1 MPMMWIPALLGAA
14 ALTQSLPSRVD
25 PGDLTTLKD
34 FSARRA
40 SSNNPDPES
49 NDDSWRPIAGETV
62 TLADL
67 AGPGVVTHL
76 WVTVAANEYGWPRLL
91 RLRVYYDGSATPGVD
106 CPLGDFF
113 GVGLGLERPIES
125 LMVRD
130 SSSGRSR
137 NSYWQMPFRK
147 RIRITVTNEGRRRVS
162 NLYFHV
168 DWKKVPALPPGTAYF
183 HARYRQAL
191 PTEPGRPYEIL
202 SVRGRGH
209 YVGTVFSV
217 VQNEAGWFGEGDERF
232 YADGVTKPDIEGT
245 GTEDYFNDAWS
256 FRVATG
262 FYTGVPVADGTGVGA
277 RMSAYR
283 WHVVDPVPFRTS
295 LKLDI
300 EHRGWT
306 YNPDGS
312 VRSAF
317 EERRDLFSS
326 VAFWYQ
332 DGIASDQP
340 EVPYGSRRLPIG
352 SARQIEVEDRAADAT
367 AEAGTISVQKDV
379 FWSKDLLFF
388 EAKGAGSKVT
398 VPFDVAEDGRYEI
411 VAQLAHSPDYGA
423 YTVELDGQSTAN
435 ATALEH
441 EPGANAG
448 EAGRIDAYF
457 TETYVAEDHLIGWA
471 QLAKGRH
478 TLTFVCVGRNA
489 AASAYNLGIDTI
501 ILAKLGE
508 PATPV
513 AQDFSPAQQTTPT
526 PVAQD
531 FSPVHHAT
539 LLRAIG
545 ERGSATGAET
555 TTLVSSLTDPV
566 DEIRE
571 AAAWS
576 LGQLPSL
583 DATAPLVDALD
594 DQDHVVRG
602 LAALALRQRGTA
614 AASARDALVA
624 RLGDLDVGV
633 RMMAAQAI
641 GQLKDP
647 STIDALV
654 AACKVP
660 DQQVHVLRSLADAL
674 GAMGPAASAALP
686 TLRDLTKIPRVEW
699 AAKAAIRRINGQP

>member
-1 MPMMWIPALLGAA
+1 MPMMWIPALVGAA
-14 ALTQSLPSRVD
+14 LLAQSPPPRVD

-34 FSARRA
+34 FRARRA

-67 AGPGVVTHL
+67 AGPGVITHL

-91 RLRVYYDGSATPGVD
+91 RLRVYYDGSATPSVD

-137 NSYWQMPFRK
+137 NSYWQMPFAK
-147 RIRITVTNEGRRRVS
+147 RIRITVTNEGRRRIS

-262 FYTGVPVADGTGVGA
+262 LYTGVPVADGTGVGA

-332 DGIASDQP
+332 DGIAGDQP

-352 SARQIEVEDRAADAT
+352 NARQIEVEDRAADAT
-367 AEAGTISVQKDV
+367 AEAGAISVQKDV

-441 EPGANAG
+441 EPGANVG
-448 EAGRIDAYF
+448 DAGRIDAYF
-457 TETYVAEDHLIGWA
+457 TETYVGEDHLIGWA
-471 QLAKGRH
+471 QLARGRH
-478 TLTFVCVGRNA
+478 TLTFVCAGRNA

-501 ILAKLGE
+501 ILAQLPTAAGS
-508 PATPV
+508 AS
-513 AQDFSPAQQTTPT
+513 QT

-531 FSPVHHAT
+531 FSPVRQAPMV
-539 LLRAIG
+539 RAIG
-545 ERGSATGAET
+545 ERDSATPAET
-555 TTLVSSLTDPV
+555 TTLITSLKDPA
-566 DEIRE
+566 DEVRE

-576 LGQLPSL
+576 LGQLSSL
-583 DATAPLVDALD
+583 DATAPLIAALD

-602 LAALALRQRGTA
+602 LAALALRQRATRA
-614 AASARDALVA
+614 APARDALLA
-624 RLGDLDVGV
+624 RLGDSEVGV

-654 AACKVP
+654 AACKAP

-674 GAMGPAASAALP
+674 GTMGPAASAALP

>member
-1 MPMMWIPALLGAA
+1 M
-14 ALTQSLPSRVD
+14 
-25 PGDLTTLKD
+25 
-34 FSARRA
+34 
-40 SSNNPDPES
+40 
-49 NDDSWRPIAGETV
+49 
-62 TLADL
+62 
-67 AGPGVVTHL
+67 
-76 WVTVAANEYGWPRLL
+76 
-91 RLRVYYDGSATPGVD
+91 
-106 CPLGDFF
+106 
-113 GVGLGLERPIES
+113 
-125 LMVRD
+125 
-130 SSSGRSR
+130 
-137 NSYWQMPFRK
+137 
-147 RIRITVTNEGRRRVS
+147 TNEGRRRVS

-232 YADGVTKPDIEGT
+232 YVDGVTKPDIEGT

-352 SARQIEVEDRAADAT
+352 NARQIEVEDRAADAT

-441 EPGANAG
+441 EPGANVG
-448 EAGRIDAYF
+448 DAGRIDAYF

-501 ILAKLGE
+501 ILAKLVSPRHQFRRTSVLRSQQHRHLWHRTSVLCITRHCYGQSE
-508 PATPV
+508 SADQRPARRPPR
-513 AQDFSPAQQTTPT
+513 SCPR
-526 PVAQD
+526 
-531 FSPVHHAT
+531 SRI
-539 LLRAIG
+539 LRTRCARPPPG
-545 ERGSATGAET
+545 RS
-555 TTLVSSLTDPV
+555 
-566 DEIRE
+566 
-571 AAAWS
+571 
-576 LGQLPSL
+576 GQLPSL
-583 DATAPLVDALD
+583 DATAPLIAALD

-602 LAALALRQRGTA
+602 LAALALRQRGDERRRRRATRCLHA
-614 AASARDALVA
+614 WATRKSVSA
-624 RLGDLDVGV
+624 
-633 RMMAAQAI
+633 
-641 GQLKDP
+641 
-647 STIDALV
+647 
-654 AACKVP
+654 
-660 DQQVHVLRSLADAL
+660 
-674 GAMGPAASAALP
+674 
-686 TLRDLTKIPRVEW
+686 
-699 AAKAAIRRINGQP
+699 

>member
-1 MPMMWIPALLGAA
+1 MPMMWLPALLGAA
-14 ALTQSLPSRVD
+14 VLSQSLPPRVD

-34 FSARRA
+34 FRAERA

-91 RLRVYYDGSATPGVD
+91 RLRVYYDGSSTPSVD

-113 GVGLGLERPIES
+113 GVGLGLERPVES
-125 LMVRD
+125 MMVRD

-137 NSYWQMPFRK
+137 NAYWQMPFAK

-168 DWKKVPALPPGTAYF
+168 DWKRVPALPPATAYF

-191 PTEPGRPYEIL
+191 PTEPGKPYEIL

-232 YADGVTKPDIEGT
+232 YADGVTRPDIEGT

-262 FYTGVPVADGTGVGA
+262 LYTGVPVADGTGVGA

-283 WHVVDPVPFRTS
+283 WHIVDPVPFRTS
-295 LKLDI
+295 LRLDI

-306 YNPDGS
+306 YNADGA

-352 SARQIEVEDRAADAT
+352 NARQIEVEDRAADAT
-367 AEAGTISVQKDV
+367 AEGGTIAVQKDV

-388 EAKGAGSKVT
+388 EARGVGSTVT
-398 VPFDVAEDGRYEI
+398 VPFDVVEDGRYEI
-411 VAQLAHSPDYGA
+411 VAQLAHSPDYGI
-423 YTVELDGQSTAN
+423 YTVEVDGQSTAS

-441 EPGANAG
+441 EPGANTG
-448 EAGRIDAYF
+448 DAGRIDAYF

-478 TLTFVCVGRNA
+478 TLTFVCAGRNA

-501 ILAKLGE
+501 ILARL
-508 PATPV
+508 PTPAPASIATP
-513 AQDFSPAQQTTPT
+513 A

-531 FSPVHHAT
+531 FSPVHQST
-539 LLRAIG
+539 VVRAIG
-545 ERGSATGAET
+545 ERGSATAAEST
-555 TTLVSSLTDPV
+555 ILLASIKDPTDEV
-566 DEIRE
+566 RE

-576 LGQLPSL
+576 LGQVPSIA
-583 DATAPLVDALD
+583 ATAPLIAALD

-602 LAALALRQRGTA
+602 LAALALRQRGERA
-614 AASARDALVA
+614 APARDALLA
-624 RLGDLDVGV
+624 RLADSEVGV

-641 GQLKDP
+641 GRLKDP
-647 STIDALV
+647 STIDALI
-654 AACKVP
+654 AACKSP
-660 DQQVHVLRSLADAL
+660 SQQVHVLRSLADAL

-686 TLRDLTKIPRVEW
+686 TLQDLTKIPRVEW
-699 AAKAAIRRINGQP
+699 AAKAAIRRINGQH

>member
-1 MPMMWIPALLGAA
+1 MPMMWIPALLSAA
-14 ALTQSLPSRVD
+14 VLSQSQPPRVD

-34 FSARRA
+34 FRARRA

-91 RLRVYYDGSATPGVD
+91 RLRVYYDGSATPSVD
-106 CPLGDFF
+106 SPLGDFF

-168 DWKKVPALPPGTAYF
+168 DWKKVPALSTGTAYF

-202 SVRGRGH
+202 SVRGHGH

-217 VQNEAGWFGEGDERF
+217 VQNETGWFGEGDERF
-232 YADGVTKPDIEGT
+232 YAEGVAKPDIEGT

-352 SARQIEVEDRAADAT
+352 NARQIEVEDRAADAT

-411 VAQLAHSPDYGA
+411 VAQLAHSPDYGI
-423 YTVELDGQSTAN
+423 YTVELDGQSTAS

-441 EPGANAG
+441 EPGANVG
-448 EAGRIDAYF
+448 DAGRIDAYF

-478 TLTFVCVGRNA
+478 TLTFVCISHNA

-508 PATPV
+508 PATP
-513 AQDFSPAQQTTPT
+513 TPT
-526 PVAQD
+526 SVAQD

-545 ERGSATGAET
+545 ERGSATTAEAT
-555 TTLVSSLTDPV
+555 RLLSSLTDPA

-576 LGQLPSL
+576 LGQLHLL
-583 DATAPLVDALD
+583 DATGPLIAALD
-594 DQDHVVRG
+594 DRDHVVRG

-614 AASARDALVA
+614 AASARNALLA
-624 RLGDLDVGV
+624 RLGDSEVGV

-674 GAMGPAASAALP
+674 GGLGPAASAALP

>member
-1 MPMMWIPALLGAA
+1 MPMLWMSAVLGAA
-14 ALTQSLPSRVD
+14 VLSQSLPPRVD

-34 FSARRA
+34 FRAERA

-91 RLRVYYDGSATPGVD
+91 RLRVYYDGSSTPSVD

-113 GVGLGLERPIES
+113 GVGLGLERPVES
-125 LMVRD
+125 MMVRD

-137 NSYWQMPFRK
+137 NAYWQMPFAK

-168 DWKKVPALPPGTAYF
+168 DWKRVPALPPATAYF

-191 PTEPGRPYEIL
+191 PTEPGTPYEIF

-232 YADGVTKPDIEGT
+232 YADAVTKPDIEGT

-262 FYTGVPVADGTGVGA
+262 LYTGVPVADGTGVGA

-283 WHVVDPVPFRTS
+283 WHIVDPVPFRTS
-295 LKLDI
+295 LRLDI

-306 YNPDGS
+306 YNADGS

-332 DGIASDQP
+332 DGLASNQP

-352 SARQIEVEDRAADAT
+352 NARQIEVEDRAADAT
-367 AEAGTISVQKDV
+367 AEGGTISVQKDV

-398 VPFDVAEDGRYEI
+398 VPFDVVEDGRYEI
-411 VAQLAHSPDYGA
+411 VAQLAHSPDYGI
-423 YTVELDGQSTAN
+423 YTVEVDGQSTAS

-441 EPGANAG
+441 EPGANTG
-448 EAGRIDAYF
+448 DAGRIDAYF

-478 TLTFVCVGRNA
+478 TLTFVCAGRNA

-501 ILAKLGE
+501 ILARLPT
-508 PATPV
+508 PAPASMTTPAPV
-513 AQDFSPAQQTTPT
+513 AE
-526 PVAQD
+526 D
-531 FSPVHHAT
+531 FSPVHQSTAV
-539 LLRAIG
+539 RAIG
-545 ERGSATGAET
+545 ERGSATAAES
-555 TTLVSSLTDPV
+555 TTLLASINDPTDEV
-566 DEIRE
+566 RE

-576 LGQLPSL
+576 LGQVPSIA
-583 DATAPLVDALD
+583 ATAPLIAALD

-602 LAALALRQRGTA
+602 LAALALRQRGERA
-614 AASARDALVA
+614 APARDALLA
-624 RLGDLDVGV
+624 RLGDPEVGV

-641 GQLKDP
+641 GRLKDP
-647 STIDALV
+647 STIDALI
-654 AACKVP
+654 AACKSP
-660 DQQVHVLRSLADAL
+660 SQQVHVLRSLADAL

-686 TLRDLTKIPRVEW
+686 TLQDLTKIPRVEW

>member
-1 MPMMWIPALLGAA
+1 MPMTWIPALLGAA
-14 ALTQSLPSRVD
+14 VLAQSPPPRVD
-25 PGDLTTLKD
+25 PGDLTTLED
-34 FSARRA
+34 FRARRA

-67 AGPGVVTHL
+67 AGPGVITHL

-137 NSYWQMPFRK
+137 NSYWQMPFGK

-168 DWKKVPALPPGTAYF
+168 DWKKVAALPPGTAYF

-191 PTEPGRPYEIL
+191 PTEPGQPYEIL

-232 YADGVTKPDIEGT
+232 YADGVTTPDIEGT

-352 SARQIEVEDRAADAT
+352 NARQIEVEDRAANAT

-423 YTVELDGQSTAN
+423 YTVELDGQATAS

-448 EAGRIDAYF
+448 AAGRIDAYF

-471 QLAKGRH
+471 QLGKGRH

-501 ILAKLGE
+501 ILAKLVASAAGNSGASAPTTGAE
-508 PATPV
+508 VLLDPDPV
-513 AQDFSPAQQTTPT
+513 
-526 PVAQD
+526 
-531 FSPVHHAT
+531 
-539 LLRAIG
+539 LLAAEVRAIG
-545 ERGSATGAET
+545 ERGSATSFEAEFLVASLGA
-555 TTLVSSLTDPV
+555 PY
-566 DEIRE
+566 DEVRE

-576 LGQLPSL
+576 LGQISSL
-583 DATAPLVDALD
+583 DATAPLIAALD

-602 LAALALRQRGTA
+602 LAALALRQRGTTA
-614 AASARDALVA
+614 APARDALLA
-624 RLGDLDVGV
+624 RLGDPEVGV

-641 GQLKDP
+641 GRLKDP

>member
-1 MPMMWIPALLGAA
+1 MPMLLMTALLGAA
-14 ALTQSLPSRVD
+14 VLAQSPPPGVD

-34 FSARRA
+34 FRA
-40 SSNNPDPES
+40 QRTSSNNPDPES

-91 RLRVYYDGSATPGVD
+91 RLRVYYDGSATPSVD

-137 NSYWQMPFRK
+137 NSYWQMPFAR
-147 RIRITVTNEGRRRVS
+147 RIRIAVTNEGRRRVS

-168 DWKKVPALPPGTAYF
+168 DWKKVPTLPPGTAYF

-232 YADGVTKPDIEGT
+232 YADGVTTPDIEGT

-306 YNPDGS
+306 YNADGS

-352 SARQIEVEDRAADAT
+352 NARQIEVEDHAADVT

-388 EAKGAGSKVT
+388 EAKGTGSKVT

-423 YTVELDGQSTAN
+423 YTVELDGQATAN

-441 EPGANAG
+441 EPGANVGGAS
-448 EAGRIDAYF
+448 RIDAYF

-471 QLAKGRH
+471 QLARGRH
-478 TLTFVCVGRNA
+478 ILTFVCAGRNA

-501 ILAKLGE
+501 ILAQL
-508 PATPV
+508 PTAS
-513 AQDFSPAQQTTPT
+513 QT

-531 FSPVHHAT
+531 FSPVHQAT
-539 LLRAIG
+539 AVRAVG
-545 ERGSATGAET
+545 ERGSANSTEAS
-555 TTLVSSLTDPV
+555 TLLTSLRNPG
-566 DEIRE
+566 DEVRE

-576 LGQLPSL
+576 LGQIPSI
-583 DATAPLVDALD
+583 DATAPLIAALD
-594 DQDHVVRG
+594 DQDYVVRG
-602 LAALALRQRGTA
+602 LAALALRQRGTTA
-614 AASARDALVA
+614 APARDALLA
-624 RLGDLDVGV
+624 RLGDSEVGV

-641 GQLKDP
+641 GRVKDP

>member
-1 MPMMWIPALLGAA
+1 
-14 ALTQSLPSRVD
+14 
-25 PGDLTTLKD
+25 
-34 FSARRA
+34 
-40 SSNNPDPES
+40 
-49 NDDSWRPIAGETV
+49 
-62 TLADL
+62 
-67 AGPGVVTHL
+67 
-76 WVTVAANEYGWPRLL
+76 
-91 RLRVYYDGSATPGVD
+91 
-106 CPLGDFF
+106 
-113 GVGLGLERPIES
+113 
-125 LMVRD
+125 MVRD

-137 NSYWQMPFRK
+137 NWYWQMPFAR

-168 DWKKVPALPPGTAYF
+168 DWKKVPSLPPGTTYF

-256 FRVATG
+256 FRIGTG

-283 WHVVDPVPFRTS
+283 WHVVDPVPFHTS

-306 YNPDGS
+306 YNPEGA

-332 DGIASDQP
+332 DGIARDQP

-352 SARQIEVEDRAADAT
+352 NARQIEVEDRAADAT

-388 EAKGAGSKVT
+388 EAKGAGSKVM
-398 VPFDVAEDGRYEI
+398 VPFNVAEDGRYEI

-423 YTVELDGQSTAN
+423 YTVELDGQATAK

-441 EPGANAG
+441 EPGANVG

-471 QLAKGRH
+471 QLAGGRH
-478 TLTFVCVGRNA
+478 TLTFVCAGRNA

-501 ILAKLGE
+501 ILAKLGTTAPQDPAAQ
-508 PATPV
+508 PATP
-513 AQDFSPAQQTTPT
+513 
-526 PVAQD
+526 
-531 FSPVHHAT
+531 T

-545 ERGSATGAET
+545 ERGAATAPQT
-555 TTLVSSLTDPV
+555 AMLVTALKDPS
-566 DEIRE
+566 DEVRE

-583 DATAPLVDALD
+583 DATTPLIAALD
-594 DQDHVVRG
+594 DHDHVVRG
-602 LAALALRQRGTA
+602 LAALALRQRGTRA
-614 AASARDALVA
+614 APARDALLA
-624 RLGDLDVGV
+624 RLGDSEVGV

-641 GQLKDP
+641 GRLEDS

-674 GAMGPAASAALP
+674 GAMGPAASTALP
-686 TLRDLTKIPRVEW
+686 TLQDLTKMPRVEW